1 MFKTKMSSIKK
12 QLMFRVSCFF
22 NFFLRFFLLFA
33 NLFFYSAFFL
43 VLFCYETFN
52 DQQRNKLITCLAI
65 VFIIFIQFFIFLGKR
80 CFQSKSIKQEVFSN
94 EFFKQGR
101 TASALQAALNSITNM
116 IQKKV
121 TNTISFFLHFNK
133 VFFYF
138 FKSFSFFIKLLKLT
152 DCCFFILFT

>member
-1 MFKTKMSSIKK
+1 MSSIKK

-116 IQKKV
+116 IQKKLQIQFLFLY
-121 TNTISFFLHFNK
+121 ISIKYFSIFLR
-133 VFFYF
+133 VF
-138 FKSFSFFIKLLKLT
+138 
-152 DCCFFILFT
+152 LFL